1 MYGSK
6 PFDFLVMCK
15 EYQIMGEA
23 KNWSK
28 YPPVDTLKKK
38 YEWLGKYATGFGVD
52 AILYLKHGRGKY
64 NYTMHRLN

>member
-1 MYGSK
+1 
-6 PFDFLVMCK
+6 
-15 EYQIMGEA
+15 MGEA